1 MSKVLRIILITLLS
15 LLTITLIVGLVIL
28 IKDDFKF
35 DFKYNGTSNLV
46 YDENITQEFNKI
58 DIITESLDIE
68 FVKSNDNIANVK
80 IYDDDKN
87 DVMVNVENETL
98 NIKSDKKV
106 DFCFF
111 CFRNRKAI
119 ITLPEKMYNLVVD
132 TKSGD
137 ITSEIDFNNVN
148 IVSTSGDLKFNN
160 ITEAFIKVTSGD
172 IKINEVDDLEI
183 KSTSGDLDID
193 KVNKQLNIKT
203 TSGDIIINNL
213 MLTENSNIDVT
224 SGDVLILNA
233 SDNIYYDTNVIS
245 GDVKINNNNR
255 HADVEVKISAKSGD
269 ITVKN

>member
-15 LLTITLIVGLVIL
+15 LLTMTLIVGLVIL
-28 IKDDFKF
+28 IKTDFKF
-35 DFKYNGTSNLV
+35 DFKYNVNSTLV
-46 YDENITQEFNKI
+46 YDKNITEEFNKI
-58 DIITESLDIE
+58 DIITESLDVE
-68 FVKSNDNIANVK
+68 FIKSKDNVVNVK

-87 DVMVNVENETL
+87 DVMVNVDSETL
-98 NIKSDKKV
+98 RIESNKKV
-106 DFCFF
+106 NFCFF
-111 CFRNRKAI
+111 CFRSRKAI
-119 ITLPEKMYNLVVD
+119 VTLPEKMYNLVVD

-137 ITSEIDFNNVN
+137 ITSKIDFDDVN
-148 IVSTSGDLKFNN
+148 IVSASGDIDFNYIN
-160 ITEAFIKVTSGD
+160 KAFIKVTSGD
-172 IKINEVDDLEI
+172 VKINEVDDLEI

-224 SGDVLILNA
+224 SGDLLILNA

-269 ITVKN
+269 IIIKN